1 MAALKVYSQPN
12 NVPTLDPVVR
22 SSPFGVQKKVPI
34 APKLNPAPLPPVQT
48 RPAGVQASV
57 PIAPRPVLPAR
68 LPVTTADGQPISTG
82 QAPVPQTQ
90 LSASMLPEDRKTE
103 LVSLIERMKERN
115 LSAEQITAVT
125 RKYVADNAVAPEAP
139 VEPIEPEV
147 GGFQGFAQAVARP
160 FLRAGTTAFRFKEG
174 LNAAGKAFG
183 NKIIGNEE
191 GYQQRLGE
199 ANQLL
204 DEDLPMDFGYFGKIK
219 PIAFDS
225 DKDSTVGEKARSVL
239 DVAGVGAE
247 LASYG
252 IGPVKGGQA
261 VLKSLRQPAT
271 SALKRVGIGAL
282 KGAGYG
288 AGGGA
293 VGAFGAELQNPE
305 ATLGSVAGS
314 TAIGAGLGLGIG
326 GVIGGAVPAV
336 GSLAKE
342 ANMLRKFPRE
352 VRVVNK
358 NIAAL
363 GEIENNASAL
373 RKITSQAE
381 SRGFDIKKA
390 LVESDLLLN
399 SVDETGTVR
408 TEEAIARLNET
419 IKPAED
425 VIAQNLRVEGRKV
438 NLREVERAL
447 LNSIDDS
454 GLQSGAKVRARK
466 NAYDDIEGLLLSAD
480 KNGDIPV
487 ATIHSAKVD
496 KYANINY
503 LIPETKR
510 ADKAIAK
517 AFKEIVERNTDSIDV
532 KAINQE
538 LTDFYTLQNYLEK
551 LNGKKVQGGKLGKYF
566 AQTVGSIAGSHFGPI
581 GTVVGSVIGSKVR
594 GIQLAST
601 FSKGIG
607 GGLEHSPAMIRAIE
621 RGKLPT
627 PRPAPLLQLP
637 APRIGAPDVSINTPI
652 NLPSKIF
659 TNSADETVQGLKRV
673 GGTSSRRANRIV
685 ETGKNLGKQRLYAGA
700 PGTVAG
706 FEKDEEGNL
715 KFDPK
720 KGALGF
726 AVGSLATSKVA
737 RNLAD
742 DILSKVRTGSSDEVR
757 VGLSGVKGRIGQV
770 LDKLADEA
778 ETKFKAG
785 NFEEAKALYDRITK
799 ESSQIIQKRF
809 KGAGIR
815 IKMQGTGFGVYKGTP
830 EPNIDFSAIVPAGKE
845 DLFHKILADIAD
857 KDFVQ
862 DSFLTYKPIESTLA
876 KSGDLVYGI
885 TDKAKG
891 ISLEPYLS
899 IKVEKPLNLSDI
911 AKVNEALEKAG
922 LEAMSIKEGGS
933 TIDILN
939 LTSYNKDYD
948 KFITQTKEF
957 RKNLDS
963 QGVRGEA
970 KFGVSE
976 SRFIGSDT
984 SGATTT
990 YERNQRDF
998 YKGNKAFVKTGEE
1011 NSKVLEAIQYKD
1023 SISKKELASIVNSNE
1038 ISPTEKAVF
1047 QEVLDTIKDE
1057 KIAPSKVQGL
1067 LRAKLLTLKPEY
1079 SDSYVNYGWENVFHY
1094 DTGEPAALVFD
1105 TNFKHGQGQSHY
1117 AKEGIFGHSRYTIKE
1132 IDGKQVAHIGE
1143 VQSDVFQHGSNVEK
1157 ATTDSR
1163 PIKELRETI
1172 KTRQE
1177 QLAEIDPIQ
1186 TERQDYLKSI
1196 IAESEK
1202 EIAKLEAQNAK
1213 TTLPTQFGNFARKDK
1228 YRDRLLEETIN
1239 ELTKNKKVDEIRIAS
1254 PSTVA
1259 KIEGYLG
1266 GDEYNSPY
1274 MITSSRDG
1282 AEIGRDIDLVPGDTI
1297 DYYDGEMTVVGVE
1310 SQGRGWGGPPPTE
1323 IVVASSD
1330 KVNHYSSL
1338 NDIIDESARSRFD
1351 EEVVYNLKDEL
1362 KKGLT
1367 PKRARKLLDD
1377 ADTQGGWLDSGEQ
1390 EALIEIADGEKTYT
1404 KDNIDELW
1412 DGELRDSFIESENDL
1427 YSSDKGSMFGV
1438 PDENVFF
1445 IDKGRGYDYEVYV
1458 VDEGTTPERLGQPS
1472 SFTKSFDPEDLSKI
1486 DNGAPKELYNELTS
1500 GSQQG
1505 VLENYYKIRD
1515 EFLPKYEKASGSKA
1529 EYVIDDDGNGWFKIK
1544 PKVIKKTVF

>member
-125 RKYVADNAVAPEAP
+125 RKYVADNAEVPTPPIQPE
-139 VEPIEPEV
+139 EPEV

-160 FLRAGTTAFRFKEG
+160 FLRAGTTAFRLKEG
-174 LNAAGKAFG
+174 LNAAGKAVG

-191 GYQQRLGE
+191 GYQQRLNE
-199 ANQLL
+199 AGQLL

-219 PIAFDS
+219 PVAFDS
-225 DKDSTVGEKARSVL
+225 DPNSTVGEKARSVL

-314 TAIGAGLGLGIG
+314 TAIGAGLGAGIG
-326 GVIGGAVPAV
+326 GVIGGAIPAI

-607 GGLEHSPAMIRAIE
+607 GGLEHSPAMVRAIE

-637 APRIGAPDVSINTPI
+637 APRVGTPDVSINTPI
-652 NLPSKIF
+652 NLPSKII

-673 GGTSSRRANRIV
+673 GGASSRRANRIV

-726 AVGSLATSKVA
+726 AVGSLATSKAA

-742 DILSKVRTGSSDEVR
+742 DILAKVRTGGASGEVR
-757 VGLSGVKGRIGQV
+757 VGLSGVKGRIGQA
-770 LDKLADEA
+770 LDKLANEA
-778 ETKFKAG
+778 ETKFNAG

-862 DSFLTYKPIESTLA
+862 DSFLTYKPLDTTLA
-876 KSGDLVYGI
+876 TSYGI
-885 TDKAKG
+885 VDKAKG
-891 ISLEPYLS
+891 ISNEPVLS
-899 IKVEKPLNLSDI
+899 YNLAKPLDLKDI
-911 AKVNEALEKAG
+911 AKVNKALEDAG

-933 TIDILN
+933 RIDILN

-948 KFITQTKEF
+948 QFTKQADQF
-957 RKNLDS
+957 AKSLDS
-963 QGVRGEA
+963 QNFSGDFELQTAEVR
-970 KFGVSE
+970 FV
-976 SRFIGSDT
+976 GSKD

-1023 SISKKELASIVNSNE
+1023 SISKKELASVVNSNE

-1143 VQSDVFQHGSNVEK
+1143 VQSDVFQHGSNVERAVNK
-1157 ATTDSR
+1157 VDG
-1163 PIKELRETI
+1163 
-1172 KTRQE
+1172 
-1177 QLAEIDPIQ
+1177 QLVE
-1186 TERQDYLKSI
+1186 
-1196 IAESEK
+1196 
-1202 EIAKLEAQNAK
+1202 AKLTLKNTEDLLAYETGRGKDATPNSIERYKEKIDLLKRQIKQVEEATPKDK

-1323 IVVASSD
+1323 IVVAPSD
-1330 KVNHYSSL
+1330 KVNEFSFASYV
-1338 NDIIDESARSRFD
+1338 NDEVENAFSEGKYEIKELLAKGITPDKAQELLGSGEID
-1351 EEVVYNLKDEL
+1351 YNGE
-1362 KKGLT
+1362 
-1367 PKRARKLLDD
+1367 KLLRIIADQEETITEKNFDD
-1377 ADTQGGWLDSGEQ
+1377 
-1390 EALIEIADGEKTYT
+1390 LIEDKARDDLADYYNEHGF
-1404 KDNIDELW
+1404 
-1412 DGELRDSFIESENDL
+1412 GELQDTYGRD
-1427 YSSDKGSMFGV
+1427 
-1438 PDENVFF
+1438 NVFVEE
-1445 IDKGRGYDYEVYV
+1445 RGGGAGQSTYDYIYV
-1458 VDEGTTPERLGQPS
+1458 VDEGVTPERLGQPS